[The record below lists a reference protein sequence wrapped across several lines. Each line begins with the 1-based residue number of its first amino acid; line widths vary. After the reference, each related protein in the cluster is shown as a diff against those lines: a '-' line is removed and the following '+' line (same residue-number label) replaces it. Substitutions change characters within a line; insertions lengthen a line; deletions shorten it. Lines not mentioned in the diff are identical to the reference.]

1 MSVTTAARVL
11 GGVPLDRVL
20 PALRA
25 LEPGARACWAY
36 DLDALVARATRFQ
49 SAFAAMSPLVAFALK
64 ANALPAILETL
75 HEAGIL
81 IGLISNTHRCLAS
94 FQSHFELDGLISA
107 AVSSSEHGY
116 MKPHRSIFEAGL
128 KLVGIEDPV
137 DAVMV
142 GDSLLHDIEGAR
154 RAGMRAV
161 LVSRSGLVDPP
172 ADDVPVITT
181 LADLPARLEL

>member
-1 MSVTTAARVL
+1 
-11 GGVPLDRVL
+11 
-20 PALRA
+20 
-25 LEPGARACWAY
+25 
-36 DLDALVARATRFQ
+36 
-49 SAFAAMSPLVAFALK
+49 
-64 ANALPAILETL
+64 
-75 HEAGIL
+75 
-81 IGLISNTHRCLAS
+81 
-94 FQSHFELDGLISA
+94 LISA

-128 KLVGIEDPV
+128 KLVGVDDPV

-181 LADLPARLEL
+181 LADLPGRLKL